1 MVAVV
6 MLLRVLARYRRDGN
20 TDKIS
25 NVRSFIILRTGER
38 VASFTKDNSAN
49 FSSEKWES
57 EAFWEVYISRIREKA
72 LSQNSYW

>member
-38 VASFTKDNSAN
+38 VASFTKDNSPN
-49 FSSEKWES
+49 FSSENGKVKLS
-57 EAFWEVYISRIREKA
+57 GRSISREYAKKR
-72 LSQNSYW
+72 

>member
-6 MLLRVLARYRRDGN
+6 LLLRVLARYRRDGN

-49 FSSEKWES
+49 FSSKNGKVKLS
-57 EAFWEVYISRIREKA
+57 GRSISREYAKKR
-72 LSQNSYW
+72 

>member
-6 MLLRVLARYRRDGN
+6 MLLRVLATYRRDGN
-20 TDKIS
+20 TDTIS

-49 FSSEKWES
+49 FSSENGKVKLS
-57 EAFWEVYISRIREKA
+57 GRSISREYAKKR
-72 LSQNSYW
+72 

>member
-49 FSSEKWES
+49 FSSENGKVKLS
-57 EAFWEVYISRIREKA
+57 GRSISREYAKKR
-72 LSQNSYW
+72 